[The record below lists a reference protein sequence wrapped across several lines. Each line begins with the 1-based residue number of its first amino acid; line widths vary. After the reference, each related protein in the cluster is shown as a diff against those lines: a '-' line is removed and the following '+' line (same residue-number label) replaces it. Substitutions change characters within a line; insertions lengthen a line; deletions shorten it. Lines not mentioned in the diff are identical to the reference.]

1 MSVRG
6 RAGLLLLLALAS
18 GCSDLGA
25 PLAPL
30 PLPDDEEPPPP
41 PLSFASE
48 VLPILE
54 ANCRFCHLPDMAVY
68 ANLVGVPAV
77 GYGGALR
84 VAAGDTTASVLYQK
98 ISGNPAFGA
107 QMPLGGALTPSAI
120 ASIGRWIAEGAL
132 DN

>member
-1 MSVRG
+1 MSVRA
-6 RAGLLLLLALAS
+6 RAVLLLLLGLAS
-18 GCSDLGA
+18 SCSDLGE

-30 PLPDDEEPPPP
+30 PAPDEEPPPP